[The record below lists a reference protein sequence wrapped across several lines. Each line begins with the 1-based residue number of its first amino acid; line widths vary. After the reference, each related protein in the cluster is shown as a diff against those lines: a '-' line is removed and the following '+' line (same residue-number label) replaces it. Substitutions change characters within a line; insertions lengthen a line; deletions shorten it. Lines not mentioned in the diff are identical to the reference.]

1 MTASVRM
8 KTPAPVVAQRRRIG
22 ILVFDGV
29 KMLDYTGPA
38 EVFVEAN
45 QSLPGY
51 DWSPSRPM
59 AARW

>member
-1 MTASVRM
+1 MTA
-8 KTPAPVVAQRRRIG
+8 RRRIG

-45 QSLPGY
+45 
-51 DWSPSRPM
+51 
-59 AARW
+59 